1 MTDANPKSAFRAG
14 APAGLAFFWHG
25 SGCAGR
31 VRDVLAAFGMNCGV
45 RAAEAGLSVPQII
58 GFAVL
63 LIAGAARSRRCN
75 R

>member
-14 APAGLAFFWHG
+14 APAGLALFPG
-25 SGCAGR
+25 AGT